1 MPIEITP
8 IYAGILALF
17 YVFLSARVIGLRRRL
32 WISVGDK
39 GNQQLLRRQRVHGN
53 FAEYAPMCLILMIG
67 LELMLA
73 PVWLV
78 HGLGVMLLV
87 GRVLHA
93 YGIGREPES
102 LTLRTIGMVLTFAAL
117 VIGGLASIIQAIL
130 MADFAG

>member
-1 MPIEITP
+1 MPIEVTP

-53 FAEYAPMCLILMIG
+53 FAEYAPMCLILMTG

-73 PVWLV
+73 PLWLV

-102 LTLRTIGMVLTFAAL
+102 LTLRTIGMVLTFAVL
-117 VIGGLASIIQAIL
+117 IIGGLASIIQAIL

>member
-53 FAEYAPMCLILMIG
+53 FSEYAPMCLILMIG

-102 LTLRTIGMVLTFAAL
+102 LTLRTIGMVLTFAVL
-117 VIGGLASIIQAIL
+117 IIGGLASIIQAIL